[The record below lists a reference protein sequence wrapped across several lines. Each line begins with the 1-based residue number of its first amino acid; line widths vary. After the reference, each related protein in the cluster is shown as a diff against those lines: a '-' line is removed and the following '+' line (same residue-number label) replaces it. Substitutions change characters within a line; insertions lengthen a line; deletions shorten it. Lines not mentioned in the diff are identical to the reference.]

1 VTRWKDISKSIE
13 GCQEALKELMSN
25 IGRESIEVDVID
37 IEGPDFLKI
46 DNRALAL
53 QLVEVGLTDAVLFD
67 SQGQVLLLVTIQDR
81 QLRVGAAIG
90 GGRPHR
96 RRPLRLP
103 GPGITFG
110 HYSR

>member
-1 VTRWKDISKSIE
+1 MTRWKDISKSIE

-53 QLVEVGLTDAVLFD
+53 QLVEAGLTDAVLFD
-67 SQGQVLLLVTIQDR
+67 SEGQVLPRRHLLSNGLHFR
-81 QLRVGAAIG
+81 QCSVIG
-90 GGRPHR
+90 Q
-96 RRPLRLP
+96 
-103 GPGITFG
+103 
-110 HYSR
+110 